1 VHSWGNSKLVK
12 ELVYISY
19 ASAFVLIITGLFSN
33 LYDIATETSDKT
45 IIFADDMRNAIDC
58 ATRGISI
65 YECSP
70 NLGQE
75 QFQEELEDTR
85 ELMNKTIEEIKEL
98 A

>member
-1 VHSWGNSKLVK
+1 M
-12 ELVYISY
+12 I
-19 ASAFVLIITGLFSN
+19 GLFSD
-33 LYDIATETSDKT
+33 LYNIADKTSDKT
-45 IIFADDMRNAIDC
+45 ITFAEDMENAIDC

-75 QFQEELEDTR
+75 NFQEELKNTKD
-85 ELMNKTIEEIKEL
+85 LLNQTIKDIDEL